1 MDTNTPTQ
9 APASQ
14 APAPKKPYRYTMGWL
29 GTHTLFALVMAGV
42 FSIAANG
49 IDSLG
54 AHRAGAKLLSA
65 ASRSLLSESTFYSF
79 AVIAISTVSLMLIEV
94 AFRKKINYLQ
104 YGLIGC
110 ALCLFYL
117 LLLSMAELLPFVA
130 AYVVV
135 SVMTVGLIGFFVKG
149 LTGNM
154 KAVAMTA
161 GILAAEYGVILLLLY
176 LGSMALLVG
185 SLVLFALIALA
196 MYFTLK
202 LKLVDEELTL
212 N

>member
-1 MDTNTPTQ
+1 METNTTTPIQ
-9 APASQ
+9 PA
-14 APAPKKPYRYTMGWL
+14 AAKKPYKYTMGWL
-29 GTHTLFALVMAGV
+29 GLHTLFALVMAGIFALV
-42 FSIAANG
+42 AEG
-49 IDSLG
+49 IDSLSG
-54 AHRAGAKLLSA
+54 ARAGAKLLSA
-65 ASRSLLSESTFYSF
+65 ANRSLISESTLYSF
-79 AVIAISTVSLMLIEV
+79 AVIAISTVSIMLIEV
-94 AFRKKINYLQ
+94 AFRKRINYLQ

-117 LLLSMAELLPFVA
+117 LLLSMAELMPFVA
-130 AYVVV
+130 AYVIV
-135 SVMTVGLIGFFVKG
+135 SVMTVGLIGLFIKG
-149 LTGNM
+149 LTQNK
-154 KAVAMTA
+154 KAVTMAV
-161 GILAAEYGVILLLLY
+161 GILTAEYAVILLLLY

>member
-1 MDTNTPTQ
+1 MDKNIISPTGANQ
-9 APASQ
+9 PA
-14 APAPKKPYRYTMGWL
+14 APKKQYKYTMGWL
-29 GTHTLFALVMAGV
+29 GLHTLFALVMAGV
-42 FSIAANG
+42 FSLTANG

-54 AHRAGAKLLSA
+54 ATRVRAGLLSA
-65 ASRSLLSESTFYSF
+65 ASRSLLTESTLYSF

-94 AFRKKINYLQ
+94 AYRKRINYLQ

-117 LLLSMAELLPFVA
+117 LLLSMSELMPFVA
-130 AYVVV
+130 AYIIVAA
-135 SVMTVGLIGFFVKG
+135 MTVGLIGFFVKG
-149 LTGNM
+149 LTGNR
-154 KAVAMTA
+154 KAVGIAA
-161 GILAAEYGVILLLLY
+161 GILTAEYAVILLLLY
-176 LGSMALLVG
+176 LGSTALLVG